1 MTRPETPPA
10 GPPSLSEDRLAELM
24 VKVVDEVASP
34 AEREELMSYLVS
46 HPEDRAEL
54 DAQRAIRAVTRGWGA
69 RLEADLRARQAS
81 SWQLT
86 AQRVGLALLLGGVA
100 LLMGF
105 GLVEAT
111 LDVQAPWPVRLGVG
125 ALTGGLVLTLGGLAA
140 QRLNHHDPYD
150 DVHL

>member
-1 MTRPETPPA
+1 MTRPETPSA
-10 GPPSLSEDRLAELM
+10 GPPSLSEERLAELM

-46 HPEDRAEL
+46 HPEERAEL

-86 AQRVGLALLLGGVA
+86 AQRVGLALLIGGVA
-100 LLMGF
+100 LLLGF

-111 LDVQAPWPVRLGVG
+111 LDAEVPWPLRLGLG
-125 ALTGGLVLTLGGLAA
+125 ALISGLVLTMGGLAA